1 MLSKPT
7 PNILVELLQ
16 ALLQRSSD
24 FEVHPMACGSNP
36 ATDPLAESTHPAYT
50 LGMGAAVLVQD
61 LLGTSPPPSGTALVV
76 EN

>member
-1 MLSKPT
+1 
-7 PNILVELLQ
+7 
-16 ALLQRSSD
+16 
-24 FEVHPMACGSNP
+24 MACGSNP
-36 ATDPLAESTHPAYT
+36 ATDHLAESTHPAYT